1 MTRTRAQLLHTAKSL
16 FDAYNKWN
24 IEDIMALRSSDCT
37 HRVLPS
43 SLGQGALDNDSF
55 RRFVKNLMIGI
66 PKGFNF
72 TIDEK
77 APLVD
82 ESAGKAVVFAKSKA
96 ETVAGLYANEY
107 IFVITMDESGTKI
120 AEVLEF
126 VDATI
131 VKDFMPKFEAAMA
144 NLKQE

>member
-16 FDAYNKWN
+16 FEVYNKWN
-24 IEDIMALRSSDCT
+24 VEDIMALRTSDCT
-37 HRVLPS
+37 HHVLPS
-43 SLGQGALDNDSF
+43 SLGQAPLDNNAF
-55 RRFVKNLMIGI
+55 RRFLENLMIGI

-82 ESAGKAVVFAKSKA
+82 ESAGKVIIFAKSRA

-107 IFVITMDESGTKI
+107 IFVVTVDESGTKI
-120 AEVLEF
+120 AQVDEF

-131 VKDFMPKFEAAMA
+131 LKEFLPRFEAAMA
-144 NLKQE
+144 KVA